1 MLNYSFSKRDT
12 EMRLTKL
19 FTPISIG
26 KMEVKNRIVMPAL
39 TTSFAF
45 GEVTDQLKNYFVAR
59 AKGGVGLIV
68 IGITSIEPGTNYVI
82 SISDDKFIPGLQ
94 DLAKSLHF
102 YGAKTA
108 MQLWHPGRYE
118 FTFITGQQPVSA
130 SDVAPPILSRQ
141 KPRPLTITEIEK
153 LEDDFAKGAGRVKEA
168 GFDAVEFICSAG
180 YLISQFLSPVT
191 NKRTDKYGGDLE
203 NRMRFLLEIVEKT
216 RDVVGKDFPVMCR
229 ISGDELIPGGNT
241 LRETKV
247 LAKKLEE
254 AGVQA
259 FNVTA
264 GWHEARVPMITMDV
278 PRGGYVYLAEG
289 IKEALKGTEARVIA
303 SNRINDPVLAE
314 QILRDGKADMIS
326 MGRALVAD
334 PELPNKAREGRFDD
348 IVTCVACN
356 QGCMDGLFDGTPIT
370 CMVNPLVGK
379 EGKIEIKPAEMPKRV
394 LVVGG
399 GPAGMKAAQL
409 AAMRGHQVTLC
420 EKGDRLGG
428 QLNLAS
434 VTPGREEL
442 GTIVKCLSVQL
453 KKLGVKIRLGTEA
466 APSLVARLKP
476 DVVISATG
484 AVPITPNISGVDL
497 PNVFQAWD
505 VLAGRD
511 VPGENVVVIGGGGVG
526 CYTAHYLVARG
537 KKVTLLEMLDKTAKD
552 VGISNRWIIRDNLE
566 KGGVKTLTST
576 KVEKISEKEVFATKN
591 GERLTIPADSV
602 VLAVGSKPNKSL
614 ATAIRG
620 KMAEFYEIGDCVEPR
635 KALQAIHE
643 GWDVAL
649 KI

>member
-1 MLNYSFSKRDT
+1 MK
-12 EMRLTKL
+12 LTKL
-19 FTPISIG
+19 FTPINIG
-26 KMEVKNRIVMPAL
+26 KMEVKNRLVMPAL
-39 TTSFAF
+39 STGFTF
-45 GEVTDQLKNYFVAR
+45 GEVNDQLKNYFVAR

-68 IGITSIEPGTNYVI
+68 IGITSVEPGTNYVI
-82 SISDDKFIPGLQ
+82 SVSDDKFIPGLR
-94 DLAKSLHF
+94 DLAKSIHS

-118 FTFITGQQPVSA
+118 FTFITGRQPVSS

-141 KPRPLTITEIEK
+141 KPRPLTIPEIEK
-153 LEDDFAKGAGRVKEA
+153 LEEDFAQGARRVKEA

-191 NKRTDKYGGDLE
+191 NKRKDKYGGDLE
-203 NRMRFLLEIVEKT
+203 DRMRFLLEIVEKT

-241 LRETKV
+241 LKEAQV
-247 LAKKLEE
+247 IAQKLEK
-254 AGVQA
+254 AGVRA

-264 GWHEARVPMITMDV
+264 GWHESRVPMITMDV

-289 IKEALKGTEARVIA
+289 IKTALKGTEARVIA
-303 SNRINDPVLAE
+303 SNRINDPFLAE
-314 QILRDGKADMIS
+314 QILREGKADMIS

-334 PELPNKAREGRFDD
+334 PELPNKTREGRFDE
-348 IVTCVACN
+348 IVTCIACN
-356 QGCMDGLFDGTPIT
+356 QGCMDNLFESTPIT
-370 CMVNPLVGK
+370 CMVNPLVGR
-379 EGKIEIKPAEMPKRV
+379 EGEVKISPAKKPRTV
-394 LVVGG
+394 LIVGG
-399 GPAGMKAAQL
+399 GPAGMKAAQI
-409 AAMRGHQVTLC
+409 AAMRGHQVTLY

-434 VTPGREEL
+434 VTPSREEL
-442 GTIVKCLSVQL
+442 GTIVEDLSVQL
-453 KKLGVKIRLGTEA
+453 RKFGVKIQLKEEA
-466 APSLVARLKP
+466 TPSSVAKLKP
-476 DVVISATG
+476 DVVILATG
-484 AVPITPNISGVDL
+484 ATPIIPNIPGVDL

-505 VLAGRD
+505 VLAGKD
-511 VPGENVVVIGGGGVG
+511 IPGKNVVVVGGGGVG
-526 CYTAHYLVARG
+526 CYTAHYLAARD
-537 KKVTLLEMLDKTAKD
+537 KKVALLEMLDKTAKD
-552 VGISNRWIIRDNLE
+552 VGISNRWIIRDNLQ
-566 KGGVKTLTST
+566 KGGVKTFTST
-576 KVEKISEKEVFATKN
+576 KVESISEKAIFAVKN

-614 ATAIRG
+614 AEAIRE
-620 KMAEFYEIGDCVEPR
+620 KVPEIYEIGDCVEPR